1 MVVRNAEGRLTKT
14 EESIIKALLARG
26 WRNQDIQALVNAGR
40 KATINSARITEVKH
54 GQTLQPSDDDDV
66 DFYIRKKM
74 AHDPRT
80 GLNPYDD
87 ERLVRAREAM
97 ILAVQAF
104 NNPSLCFKTEIF
116 AVLANIA
123 WTYLLHEYYERRG
136 AKIVD
141 AKGNALLLSEML
153 KRHDCPLSQ
162 GIKNNLNDIKE
173 IRDAVEHLLL
183 RKGDLTFF
191 PRFQA
196 CCLNFEKILCA
207 LFGDR
212 LTLSNDLSLALQ
224 FGKLDFEQLVTLE
237 KYEIPQ
243 EIAALDAQLHG
254 ARTEAELADLE
265 YQFRVV
271 YTLQNSAKSR
281 AHIQFV
287 RPDTAEGKEI
297 CNVLEK
303 RVIADSLYPYKPSH
317 VCRLVSQRTKKKFSL
332 YDHTKTAYRL
342 KVRPNGPSKQP
353 EITDKEYCIY
363 HPVYKSYSY
372 SEAWV
377 ERLCNLTSD
386 EGDLAEKKPT

>member
-1 MVVRNAEGRLTKT
+1 MVVRYAEGRLSKT
-14 EESIIKALLARG
+14 ERPIVKALLARG

-54 GQTLQPSDDDDV
+54 DQALQAADDDDV
-66 DFYIRKKM
+66 DFYIRKKK
-74 AHDPRT
+74 AYDPRT
-80 GLNPYDD
+80 GLNPYED
-87 ERLVRAREAM
+87 ERLIRAREAM

-104 NNPSLCFKTEIF
+104 NNPSLCFKTEVF

-123 WTYLLHEYYERRG
+123 WTYLLHEYYERKG
-136 AKIVD
+136 VKIVD
-141 AKGNALLLSEML
+141 AKGNALFLSEML

-162 GIKNNLNDIKE
+162 GIKNNLKDIKE
-173 IRDAVEHLLL
+173 IRDAVEHLIL

-196 CCLNFEKILCA
+196 CCLNFEKTLCA

-212 LTLSNDLSLALQ
+212 LTLSHDLSLALQ

-237 KYEIPQ
+237 KYDIPQ
-243 EIAALDAQLHG
+243 EIAALDAQLYG

-265 YQFRVV
+265 YQFRVI
-271 YTLQNSAKSR
+271 YTLQSSAKSR

-303 RVIADSLYPYKPSH
+303 RIIANSLYPYKPSQ
-317 VCRLVSQRTKKKFSL
+317 VCKLVNQRTKKKFSS
-332 YDHTKTAYRL
+332 YDHTKAAYQL
-342 KVRPNGPSKQP
+342 KVRPNGPAKQP
-353 EITDKEYCIY
+353 EVTDTKYCIY
-363 HPVYKSYSY
+363 HPLYKSYSY

-377 ERLCNLTSD
+377 ERLCTLVMN
-386 EGDLAEKKPT
+386 EKEKKPT

>member
-14 EESIIKALLARG
+14 EEPIVKALLARG

-54 GQTLQPSDDDDV
+54 DQALQPSDDDDV
-66 DFYIRKKM
+66 DFYIRKKK
-74 AHDPRT
+74 AYDPRT

-97 ILAVQAF
+97 ILAVHAF
-104 NNPSLCFKTEIF
+104 NNPSLSFKTEVF

-123 WTYLLHEYYERRG
+123 WTYLLHEYYERKG
-136 AKIVD
+136 VKIAD
-141 AKGNALLLSEML
+141 AKGNALFLSEML

-183 RKGDLTFF
+183 RKGDLAFF

-196 CCLNFEKILCA
+196 CCLNFEKMLCA

-254 ARTEAELADLE
+254 ARTEVELADLE

-287 RPDTAEGKEI
+287 GQT
-297 CNVLEK
+297 
-303 RVIADSLYPYKPSH
+303 
-317 VCRLVSQRTKKKFSL
+317 Q
-332 YDHTKTAYRL
+332 L
-342 KVRPNGPSKQP
+342 KARKSAMSSK
-353 EITDKEYCIY
+353 
-363 HPVYKSYSY
+363 S
-372 SEAWV
+372 A
-377 ERLCNLTSD
+377 
-386 EGDLAEKKPT
+386 